1 MKGSLNLYLTKLI
14 KGKYSINYYEKYS
27 KLLNQ
32 APFKEP
38 LNEHFVSHN
47 MFLFLRKENG
57 AVYQTDTAIVFSEVP
72 YLSPLNSV
80 FNYYGKPYQFSVHRL
95 NDRILSIAAY
105 NNQINTGKSKT
116 ILYLFDNKL
125 ILGEYMFHDITEKKF
140 KDIYLHYFFKKY
152 IKEEISISEVIY
164 IEDDQKNLICI
175 NWNGFDLS
183 VKYLCSM
190 AYDYLDD
197 FKNYYN
203 TSWKFKVEKDVEWI
217 NEHIEIPSVFK

>member
-1 MKGSLNLYLTKLI
+1 MKGSFNLTLTRLI
-14 KGKYSINYYEKYS
+14 KGKYSINYYDKYS
-27 KLLNQ
+27 KLFNH

-47 MFLFLRKENG
+47 MFLFLRKGNE
-57 AVYQTDTAIVFSEVP
+57 AVYQTDTSIAFSEIP

-80 FNYYGKPYQFSVHRL
+80 FNYYGKPYQFSIYKL
-95 NDRILSIAAY
+95 NNHILSIAAY
-105 NNQINTGKSKT
+105 NNQINTEKSKT

-125 ILGEYMFHDITEKKF
+125 ILGEYMFLDITEKKF

-152 IKEEISISEVIY
+152 IKEEIKVCEVIY
-164 IEDDQKNLICI
+164 IEDDHKNMICI

-183 VKYLCSM
+183 IKYMCSI
-190 AYDYLDD
+190 AYNYLDD

-203 TSWKFKVEKDVEWI
+203 TSWKFKVEKDVDGI
-217 NEHIEIPSVFK
+217 NENHEIPSVFI